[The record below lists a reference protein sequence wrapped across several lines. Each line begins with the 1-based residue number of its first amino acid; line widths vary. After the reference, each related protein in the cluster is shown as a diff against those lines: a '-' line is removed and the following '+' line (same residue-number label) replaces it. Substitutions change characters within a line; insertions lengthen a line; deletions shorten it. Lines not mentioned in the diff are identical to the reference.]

1 MDNMSLCDGTYD
13 WVHMA
18 WTRCITGNPS
28 EAGNHLVLYIMVLPR
43 EKKAVFFFTDDRHAT
58 NFN

>member
-18 WTRCITGNPS
+18 WTRCITGNLS
-28 EAGNHLVLYIMVLPR
+28 KAG
-43 EKKAVFFFTDDRHAT
+43 
-58 NFN
+58 